1 MVKYISLYDKLIL
14 TVMLFSKIDVN
25 KVEWLNLV
33 FANRNQ
39 SYGAYVL
46 RRESGNYLFK
56 SLLITG
62 FLFGGALLFSAIN
75 SKSNLD
81 NSAVSAL
88 PVTNPDEIRV
98 IPVEISKPKTAIA
111 QPKTSSVS
119 VSTAKADL
127 KEVKF
132 AGRLNP
138 VHDNPLIAE
147 VPTAAQIQE
156 SVISLRNNEGSSAQ
170 GVNSVSGSNSGEDS
184 AGEGAGSGT
193 DIYNRE
199 FVEVMPEFPGGMK
212 AWANFL
218 TRNLN
223 YPSAAAE
230 VGISGKVMVS
240 FVIEKNGEISNL
252 KILKGIGAG
261 CDEEAMRVI
270 KRSPFWKPGMQNG
283 RAVRVAYIMPIVFR
297 ME

>member
-75 SKSNLD
+75 SRSNSD
-81 NSAVSAL
+81 NSMRSTM

-132 AGRLNP
+132 AGRITP
-138 VHDNPLIAE
+138 VHDNPQITE

-156 SVISLRNNEGSSAQ
+156 SVISLRNNEGTSAQ
-170 GVNSVSGSNSGEDS
+170 GVNNVSGSNSGEDG

-230 VGISGKVMVS
+230 VGISGKVLVS

-252 KILKGIGAG
+252 KVLKGIGGG

-270 KRSPFWKPGMQNG
+270 KKSPFWKPGMQNG
-283 RAVRVAYIMPIVFR
+283 RAVRVAYIMPVVFR